1 MPTGSVRHF
10 FPGGNTPQGFVSY
23 YDYIISPNA
32 KRIFILKGG
41 PGTGKSTFM
50 KRIGAEMNAAGFAVE
65 HHHCSSDNNSLDG
78 IVIPAL
84 EIAFIDG
91 TAPHI
96 TDPKNPGCVDEII
109 HLGDYWNESDIVKH
123 KTDILACNAKIKTSF
138 QRAYRLLR
146 SARALYDDW
155 EAVNTAALNT
165 ATANVMAADLTAA
178 LFPSVQTVGSGKT
191 RKLFVSA
198 ITPNGS
204 VNYLNSL
211 VGTMPSRYIITGA
224 PGSGKSTIV
233 QKIANAANEKG
244 LDVELFYCPFDP
256 LKPEHLIIPA
266 LGIAVATSIE
276 PHTVSTDGAAKIVD
290 MDNCLDQT
298 VLANNQEATK
308 YDKTMYHELFSKA
321 VSSIYQAKQ
330 LHDELEQYYIPYMD
344 FAGIEILWKKTLDR
358 VLAYAN

>member
-1 MPTGSVRHF
+1 MPTGSVRHY

-32 KRIFILKGG
+32 NRIFILKGG

-50 KRIGAEMNAAGFAVE
+50 KRIAAEMNAAGFTVE

-78 IVIPAL
+78 IVIPKL

-96 TDPKNPGCVDEII
+96 TDPKHPGCIDEII
-109 HLGDYWNESDIVKH
+109 HLGDYWDESGIVKH
-123 KTDILACNAKIKTSF
+123 KTDILACNAKIKASF

-146 SARALYDDW
+146 SARAVYDDW
-155 EAVNTAALNT
+155 EAVSTAALNT
-165 ATANVMAADLTAA
+165 ATANAMATDLTAA
-178 LFPSVQTVGSGKT
+178 LFSDVQSVGSGKT
-191 RKLFVSA
+191 RKLFASA

-204 VNYLNSL
+204 VNYLDSL
-211 VGTMPSRYIITGA
+211 VGTLPSRYIITGA

-233 QKIANAANEKG
+233 QKLADTANAKG
-244 LDVELFYCPFDP
+244 LDIELFYCPFDP
-256 LKPEHLIIPA
+256 LKPEHLVIPA
-266 LGIAVATSIE
+266 LGIAVASSIE
-276 PHTVSTDGAAKIVD
+276 PHTVSTDGAAKIVN
-290 MDNCLDQT
+290 MDDCLDPAILT
-298 VLANNQEATK
+298 NNQEAIK
-308 YDKTMYHELFSKA
+308 YDKTMVHELFGKA
-321 VSSIYQAKQ
+321 ISAISQAKQ

-358 VLAYAN
+358 VLGYAN